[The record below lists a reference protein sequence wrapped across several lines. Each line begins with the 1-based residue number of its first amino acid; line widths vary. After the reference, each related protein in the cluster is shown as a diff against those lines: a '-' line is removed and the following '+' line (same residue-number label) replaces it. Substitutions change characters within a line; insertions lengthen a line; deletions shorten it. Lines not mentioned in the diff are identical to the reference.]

1 MRELVRREKDMDA
14 MKLYPP
20 AAKTARTPG
29 LRYEI
34 CAGCGTEWNVSR
46 GAPLG
51 WYICPWCRGEY
62 RNGKKTGRKD
72 AG

>member
-1 MRELVRREKDMDA
+1 MRKEKDMDA
-14 MKLYPP
+14 TKLYPG
-20 AAKTARTPG
+20 ATAARTPG

-34 CAGCGTEWNVSR
+34 CAGCGTDWNVSR

-62 RNGKKTGRKD
+62 RNGKKAGRKD